1 MKSFLTKTDLKQ
13 RWSNSLVSE
22 FAPQCIK
29 KANPHGNA
37 EMCLYALADI
47 ERIEQTSEFKSALKK
62 INEQRAKQRMPIP
75 VSYELF

>member
-1 MKSFLTKTDLKQ
+1 MNSFISKTALKR

-29 KANPHGNA
+29 KANPHGDA

-47 ERIEQTSEFKSALKK
+47 ERIEQTREFMSALKK
-62 INEQRAKQRMPIP
+62 INEQRARQQAPIP
-75 VSYELF
+75 ESLPLF